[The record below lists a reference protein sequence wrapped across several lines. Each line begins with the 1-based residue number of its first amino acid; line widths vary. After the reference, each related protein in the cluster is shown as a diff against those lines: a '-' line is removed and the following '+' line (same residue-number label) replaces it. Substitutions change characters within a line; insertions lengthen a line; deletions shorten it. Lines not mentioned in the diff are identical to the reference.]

1 MDVTDVFSVRLDG
14 CSGTEIPQTD
24 SVNAMKIAVRLAAT
38 LLCTL
43 SLLVPAAAQ
52 GPQDAQIT
60 VAHPGFDALKADLK
74 KILDLTTPAEQTQW
88 ENIEGYIDTFV
99 VGTDGGRQVQV
110 QVLTGLNPSGLL
122 IAVPLAESQP
132 LFKEFREN
140 IESLGYEVARDS
152 KDQTLYKL
160 SQDPEFGWLRVVP
173 DIKYAFFI
181 LTQNADQLPA
191 LREIIMKATLK
202 DVTINGNMIAQLTNP
217 DPSKPAQDVRRK
229 AFDGVRNPA
238 MEKIQKRP
246 EESQTEFELRQLAT
260 KLTMDEGERIVAET
274 DLLSLMLK
282 IDASKEGAP
291 TANLL
296 SSYKAIAGSSMAD
309 VMAQFNAQPDVFESV
324 AKFPGSAL
332 SIRLNHP
339 VDAMRQKNFTEF
351 LDLTQKDMAARL
363 EASKE
368 RTAAEKDASNKV
380 IAGVTN
386 VIKASITAGWFN
398 AFVESV
404 PDGKGDFM
412 TMIAYTTPAAKDL
425 NTILPDLAK
434 AGSGTIVEMN
444 KDKAGDVD
452 IHRIQL
458 AEGFIDLFDD
468 VFGAK
473 KDIFV
478 GIGKDQVW
486 MASGADA
493 LAQLKT
499 AITKLGAP
507 KATTTPLHV
516 EIKLLPWA
524 KRIDDIKKKAE
535 KPTNADELELW
546 RAAERRRARAIA
558 AFEQGND
565 NVVLDFKVANG
576 ELSGDLMIDTGMLR
590 FVGKMMSAF
599 SKENLE

>member
-1 MDVTDVFSVRLDG
+1 MLRNGNPT
-14 CSGTEIPQTD
+14 TH

-38 LLCTL
+38 VLFTL
-43 SLLVPAAAQ
+43 SLLVPAMAQ

-60 VAHPGFDALKADLK
+60 VAHPGFDSLKADLK
-74 KILDLTTPAEQTQW
+74 AILDLTTPAEQTQW
-88 ENIEGYIDTFV
+88 ENIAGYIDTFV
-99 VGTDGGRQVQV
+99 VGTDGTRPFQV

-122 IAVPLAESQP
+122 IAVPLSQSQP

-160 SQDPEFGWLRVVP
+160 SQDPEVGWLRV
-173 DIKYAFFI
+173 DGESKYAYFI
-181 LTQNADQLPA
+181 LTQHADQMPQ
-191 LREIIMKATLK
+191 LREIIVKAKLNG
-202 DVTINGNMIAQLTNP
+202 VAINGNMIAELSTP
-217 DPSKPAQDVRRK
+217 DKSEAAQGVRRK
-229 AFDGVRNPA
+229 SFDGVRNPA

-246 EESQTEFELRQLAT
+246 EESTTEYELRKLAT
-260 KLTMDEGERIVAET
+260 KITMDEGERIVAET
-274 DLLSLMLK
+274 DTLNMLLKL
-282 IDASKEGAP
+282 DTSKPGAP

-296 SSYKAIAGSSMAD
+296 TTYKAIAGSSMGD
-309 VMAQFNAQPDVFESV
+309 VLAQFNTQPDVFASI
-324 AKFPGSAL
+324 AKFPNSAL

-339 VDAMRQKNFTEF
+339 VDAMRQKNFNEF
-351 LDLTQKDMAARL
+351 LDLTQKDMSARL

-368 RTAAEKDASNKV
+368 RSDAEKEASSKV
-380 IAGVTN
+380 IAGVTE
-386 VIKASITAGWFN
+386 VVKASIKAGWFN

-404 PDGKGDFM
+404 PDGQGDFM
-412 TMIAYTTPAAKDL
+412 TIIAYTTPAAKNL

-434 AGSGTIVEMN
+434 AGAGTIVEMN
-444 KDKAGDVD
+444 KDKVGDVD

-486 MASGADA
+486 MVSGVGA
-493 LAQLKT
+493 LDQLK
-499 AITKLGAP
+499 ASITGLGAP
-507 KATTTPLHV
+507 AATTTPLHV

-535 KPTNADELELW
+535 KPTGADELELW

-565 NVVLDFKVANG
+565 TVVLDFKVQNG
-576 ELSGDLMIDTGMLR
+576 ELTGDLMIDTGLLR
-590 FVGKMMSAF
+590 FVGKLMSAF
-599 SKENLE
+599 SKENFE